1 MVHVQRPQWL
11 EELIGIVGRLCPEP
25 ESRGDRA
32 RGEAPEDPAPNA
44 RRVGRVTADE
54 GLGPGCFWVGLDGR
68 PLEDDQIEAAFLA
81 PGGGSMEHKFLVIE
95 TVQEGRVLKVRVAEH
110 APRQGLFLWV
120 PQQPRGLL
128 DISLLDGLSSISEFE
143 LVNRIAV
150 GRADPIP
157 ENSSTSKEGPSLN
170 DGQRRAWRACRARGV
185 HLVWGPP
192 GTGKT
197 MVIAAALQDL
207 MAAGK
212 SVLLVSGTNIAVDNA
227 LARAA
232 KTIKLVPGQMVRA
245 GNPHLTEIADN
256 HDICL
261 QKIVHDRQQGL
272 EQQRAVL
279 EEQIQTTRST
289 TDPLREELA
298 AARDALAD
306 YDPAAYLAAT
316 TRRRDEELLA
326 QRRGELAALLREGE
340 DLARAGLDADE
351 RLQSLTLEEVETE
364 DARGHLSR
372 AARCREDL
380 NELEHAAAM
389 AESTV
394 TKFEDERD
402 RLTAD
407 LAAARKGRR
416 FGHRDLKR
424 DIRENEEL
432 RARATERRNHAAELF
447 QRQAPS
453 LQEQIV
459 AHEAAA
465 FPRTAQHIAT
475 LDRRLADARNQVA
488 RITVDRK
495 THANRVRDITTQV
508 EGLQAKPRLSPADRE
523 FLARAAACDLPRK
536 HAELPALERR
546 VASTERDIARL
557 EKRHEDILS
566 RMHKEGTQVRRDIIA
581 KASVV
586 AATLALLRMRPE
598 LRDRQYDHVIVDEVS
613 FAAPP
618 EVIYA
623 ASRARE
629 GVTLLGDFLQ
639 NGPIAPEPF
648 RESPDPAV
656 QRWYARDSF
665 AAFGILDAESAL
677 RNPGCA
683 VLTEQYRFGPVITE
697 LANLVAYGGV
707 LRAAASSPVERG
719 GQGSGVGQAEVV
731 LLDVDGLGDEL
742 AGVRPGQKSGQWWPI
757 GALLARSLA
766 GQRVRQAEA
775 AGESAA
781 NMAGIVTPYAV
792 QQDLVRDILNESGGS
807 PHIEVGTSHRFQG
820 REFDTVIFDLVEDG
834 TGWVANGDLAGTSWA
849 ANGLRMFNVGITRAQ
864 RRLYLVANSAAVS
877 KAKKGPLLAIKQ
889 LVEAGKVHVVRAAT
903 VLGLPEAPNDDPVA
917 SELWHALRG
926 HATLLSVHDE
936 ETLPAEL
943 AQRIDAAAISV
954 WLWSPWVGKR
964 SEELLPHLIEAQ
976 GRGVRVYPVV
986 LPRDEVTRY
995 LKPRHEQLA
1004 AQVPPTI
1011 YLRKEHQKIVLI
1023 DDSLAFLGSMNVL
1036 AHRPGGRLEVM
1047 ALFQSRALVSE
1058 LMAHERTDELASPP
1072 TCPQCGSRVTLVRA
1086 SGAKGRLH
1094 WHCEADYMGGKC
1106 GWRRPFTDRH
1116 GGRNQSRR

>member
-1 MVHVQRPQWL
+1 MAHVQRPEWL
-11 EELIGIVGRLCPEP
+11 EELIGVVGRLCPEP
-25 ESRGDRA
+25 ARRGSQVL
-32 RGEAPEDPAPNA
+32 GEAPEDPAPNA
-44 RRVGRVTADE
+44 RKVGRVTADD
-54 GLGPGCFWVGLDGR
+54 GLGPGWFWIGLDGR
-68 PLEDDQIEAAFLA
+68 ALEDDQIEAAFLA
-81 PGGGSMEHKFLVIE
+81 PSGGSRDHKFLVIE

-110 APRQGLFLWV
+110 APRQWLFLWV

-128 DISLLDGLSSISEFE
+128 DISLRDGLSSIGEFD
-143 LVNRIAV
+143 LVDRIAA

-157 ENSSTSKEGPSLN
+157 EGNATPREGPPLN
-170 DGQRRAWRACRARGV
+170 DGQRRAWHACRTRGV

-197 MVIAAALQDL
+197 MVIAAALQEL

-232 KTIKLVPGQMVRA
+232 KTIQLMPGQMVRA

-256 HDICL
+256 HAICL
-261 QKIVHDRQQGL
+261 QKLVHDRQQAL
-272 EQQRAVL
+272 ELQRATL
-279 EEQIQTTRST
+279 EEQIQAARRMA
-289 TDPLREELA
+289 DPLREESA
-298 AARDALAD
+298 TAREALAD
-306 YDPAAYLAAT
+306 YDPAAHLAAAA
-316 TRRRDEELLA
+316 RQRDEES
-326 QRRGELAALLREGE
+326 LAARQSELTGLLREDE
-340 DLARAGLDADE
+340 ALARAGLKADTL
-351 RLQSLTLEEVETE
+351 LQSLTLEDVEAE
-364 DARGHLSR
+364 DARAHLSR

-380 NELEHAAAM
+380 NELKHAAAM
-389 AESTV
+389 AESTA

-402 RLTAD
+402 RLAAD
-407 LAAARKGRR
+407 LAAVRKARR

-424 DIRENEEL
+424 DIRETEEL
-432 RARATERRNHAAELF
+432 LTRATERRDKAVELF

-459 AHEAAA
+459 AHETAA
-465 FPRTAQHIAT
+465 FPRTAQHIAA
-475 LDRRLADARNQVA
+475 LDRRLADARHQAA
-488 RITVDRK
+488 RIAADRK
-495 THANRVRDITTQV
+495 AHAIRARDLTTQV
-508 EGLQAKPRLSPADRE
+508 EELRVKPRLSPADQA
-523 FLARAAACDLPRK
+523 FLAQAAARDLPRR
-536 HAELPALERR
+536 HAELPALERQ
-546 VASTERDIARL
+546 VAGIEQDIARL

-581 KASVV
+581 RASVV

-598 LRDRQYDHVIVDEVS
+598 LHDRQYDHVIVDEVS

-623 ASRARE
+623 ASRAQE

-648 RESPDPAV
+648 QESPDPMV
-656 QRWYARDSF
+656 RRWYARDSF
-665 AAFGILDAESAL
+665 AVFGIQDAESAL

-697 LANLVAYGGV
+697 LANMVAYRGV
-707 LRAAASSPVERG
+707 LRVGTSSPAERG
-719 GQGSGVGQAEVV
+719 DRESGVDRAEVV

-742 AGVRPGQKSGQWWPI
+742 AGVRPGQKSGKWWPI

-766 GQRVRQAEA
+766 GERVRQAEDV
-775 AGESAA
+775 GESAA
-781 NMAGIVTPYAV
+781 NKAGIITPYAV

-807 PHIEVGTSHRFQG
+807 PHIEAGTSHRFQG

-864 RRLYLVANSAAVS
+864 RRLYLVANWAAIS

-889 LVEAGKVHVVRAAT
+889 LVEANKVHVVSAAT
-903 VLGLPEAPNDDPVA
+903 ILGLPEAPSDDDAA

-926 HATLLSVHDE
+926 QATLLSLHDE

-943 AQRIDAAAISV
+943 AQRIDAAGTSV

-964 SEELLPHLIEAQ
+964 SEELLPHLVAAQ
-976 GRGVRVYPVV
+976 DRGVRVHPVV
-986 LPRDEVTRY
+986 LPRDEVTKH
-995 LKPRHEQLA
+995 LKPRHEELA
-1004 AQVPPTI
+1004 AQVPPTV

-1036 AHRPGGRLEVM
+1036 AHRPGSRLEVM

-1072 TCPQCGSRVTLVRA
+1072 TCPQCGSRVTLIRV
-1086 SGAKGRLH
+1086 SGAKRRLH
-1094 WHCEADYMGGKC
+1094 WDCEADYNGGKC
-1106 GWRRPFTDRH
+1106 GWRRQFPDRPD
-1116 GGRNQSRR
+1116 GRNQSRR